1 METESKQP
9 LLQAKPQ
16 QTWCYDPGDR
26 RRKHR
31 WGKDEAGF
39 LDSPSGP
46 VGKCHRSINHEIAT
60 KLLREGVVY
69 HAPGT
74 DMPEHVYAVYR
85 GVIYEAAPTQPGVS
99 FHGYPWRGNQGRPAL
114 PPRIL
119 RQLEQCAEAEG
130 YGGAFKTWLKQYS

>member
-1 METESKQP
+1 MTQP
-9 LLQAKPQ
+9 TSSLEPQKPQ
-16 QTWCYDPGDR
+16 SEWCYDPGER
-26 RRKHR
+26 RPKHR
-31 WGKDEAGF
+31 WAKDEAGF
-39 LDSPSGP
+39 VDSSSGP
-46 VGKCHRSINHEIAT
+46 VGKCHRSISIEIAT

-74 DMPEHVYAVYR
+74 EMPEHVYAVYR

-119 RQLEQCAEAEG
+119 RQLEQRAVTDG
-130 YGGAFKTWLKQYS
+130 FGGAFKAWLKQYS